1 MRNTVTMKLFR
12 TLMMLASLGFAL
24 LAGAATL
31 TTDPLTGL
39 PLDPATDTHHFGNE
53 PTKMHDSQVCKSKMQ
68 GEFYYGIDSK
78 VDATVAWYAAHLAG
92 FHKAHAYADGRSQD
106 SFYNDAGTLIVFVTG
121 NAGKEGENT
130 DAYAVT
136 YYRLEPGLSA
146 KTIVSFTQQKIDCR

>member
-1 MRNTVTMKLFR
+1 MNLLR
-12 TLMMLASLGFAL
+12 TLTVMIGLGFSL
-24 LAGAATL
+24 FAGAATL

-39 PLDPATDTHHFGNE
+39 PLDPATDPHHFGNE
-53 PTKMHDSQVCKSKMQ
+53 PAKMRDSQVCKSKMQ
-68 GEFYYGIDSK
+68 GEFYIGIDSK

-106 SFYNDAGTLIVFVTG
+106 SFYNDAGTMIVFVTG

-136 YYRLEPGLSA
+136 YYRLEPGLPA
-146 KTIVSFTQQKIDCR
+146 KTIVSFTQQRVSCQ